1 MTKPYTIRDQSGVY
15 FVTFTVHQWVDVF
28 TRNEYSEILID
39 NLNYC
44 ISYKGLMVF
53 GWVIMSN
60 HMHLIVKAKNENLS
74 AVIRDFKKFT
84 AKAIV
89 KAIVENP
96 AESRKSWLLF
106 TLTRSSKIQ
115 FWQKGYHGKEIFS
128 DEFFESKLTYIH
140 ENPVKA
146 GIVNKEEGYILS
158 SAGDYFG
165 VRTGR
170 IPISEY

>member
-1 MTKPYTIRDQSGVY
+1 MTKPYTIHDQSGVY

-96 AESRKSWLLF
+96 AEAER
-106 TLTRSSKIQ
+106 
-115 FWQKGYHGKEIFS
+115 
-128 DEFFESKLTYIH
+128 
-140 ENPVKA
+140 A
-146 GIVNKEEGYILS
+146 GCSL
-158 SAGDYFG
+158 
-165 VRTGR
+165 
-170 IPISEY
+170 P